1 MAATPADRAR
11 ARFALLLAAIAAVL
25 PTLAGFAAPVVQ
37 RMAGGGAGGEVL
49 AWSRHGQVALLV
61 LAALVLAGALRSLA
75 WRSTLAFAGV
85 GVAIVAFAPVAAR
98 HAGYRPLALDLAMT
112 ALVALGLLALRR
124 FQHD

>member
-11 ARFALLLAAIAAVL
+11 VRLALLLAALAVL
-25 PTLAGFAAPVVQ
+25 LPQLLAFALPFVQMVADGTDTTATLRWFGH
-37 RMAGGGAGGEVL
+37 GGN
-49 AWSRHGQVALLV
+49 ALLV

>member
-11 ARFALLLAAIAAVL
+11 ARFARLIAAVAAVL
-25 PTLAGFAAPVVQ
+25 PTLGTFAAPFVQ
-37 RMAGGGAGGEVL
+37 RLAGGGTGGEVL

-75 WRSTLAFAGV
+75 WRSSLAF
-85 GVAIVAFAPVAAR
+85 VAIGYALVAFAPVAAQY
-98 HAGYRPLALDLAMT
+98 AGYRPLALDLALT
-112 ALVALGLLALRR
+112 ALVVLGLLALRR